1 MSVTGHISET
11 DDLAGMHSEHAT
23 LDPSQVRQQLERL
36 LASPHIRN
44 SKRCRDLLT
53 YVVEAYLGGSL
64 DRIKE
69 RTVGVEVFHRAPD
82 YDANEDSVV
91 RTAALEIR
99 KRLGQYYSDAGHE
112 RELRVL
118 LPPGSYIPEFR
129 LPPPLP
135 AAVSIPPPLP
145 ASEPA
150 TARAAR
156 RSWRIWAAAAAAVL
170 AISAVFAIW
179 LNSRPTELDR
189 FWAPLLQDRADALLC
204 VEQPL
209 RIYRFEGPRF
219 DELNQIM
226 VGNGNVPPA
235 SDEERRNANIRL
247 SELKSA
253 GERYF
258 ANGDM
263 MSTLRVVELLARKG
277 KAFQV
282 LGDRATSY
290 RDLRG
295 RPAVLIGEFNH
306 IWFPRLVSGLRYYLD
321 KDYAKRLYMVRDS
334 FAQGRV
340 IASTTSD
347 ENRPEEYVVISR
359 LFPASTEKMVIA
371 VSSMTFRGNAASGDF
386 LTNAAYLRDALKD
399 APPGWDRKNL
409 QIVIKA
415 TLVSGMAGP
424 PRVIA
429 KHYW

>member
-1 MSVTGHISET
+1 
-11 DDLAGMHSEHAT
+11 
-23 LDPSQVRQQLERL
+23 
-36 LASPHIRN
+36 
-44 SKRCRDLLT
+44 
-53 YVVEAYLGGSL
+53 
-64 DRIKE
+64 
-69 RTVGVEVFHRAPD
+69 
-82 YDANEDSVV
+82 
-91 RTAALEIR
+91 
-99 KRLGQYYSDAGHE
+99 
-112 RELRVL
+112 
-118 LPPGSYIPEFR
+118 
-129 LPPPLP
+129 
-135 AAVSIPPPLP
+135 
-145 ASEPA
+145 
-150 TARAAR
+150 
-156 RSWRIWAAAAAAVL
+156 
-170 AISAVFAIW
+170 
-179 LNSRPTELDR
+179 
-189 FWAPLLQDRADALLC
+189 
-204 VEQPL
+204 
-209 RIYRFEGPRF
+209 
-219 DELNQIM
+219 M

-306 IWFPRLVSGLRYYLD
+306 IWIPRLVSGLRYYLE
-321 KDYAKRLYMVRDS
+321 KDAGKHLYMVRDS

-340 IASTTSD
+340 MASTTSD
-347 ENRPEEYVVISR
+347 ENRPEEYVIISR
-359 LFPASTEKMVIA
+359 IFPASTEKMVIT